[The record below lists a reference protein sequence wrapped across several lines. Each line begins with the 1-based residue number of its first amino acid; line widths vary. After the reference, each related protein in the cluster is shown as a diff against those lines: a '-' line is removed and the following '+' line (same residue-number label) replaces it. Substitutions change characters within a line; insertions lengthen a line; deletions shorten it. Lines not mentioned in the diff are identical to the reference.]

1 MNIDVSSDASE
12 DKEDFLK
19 IQTFVQKKF
28 FPNFCQNKNL
38 MQKVCPK
45 GHGDIIDAK
54 TKISVHIICSEIQ
67 FIMS

>member
-45 GHGDIIDAK
+45 GHGDIIDED
-54 TKISVHIICSEIQ
+54 ICSHYLL
-67 FIMS
+67 